1 MMADGENAV
10 VLESKATAEQQAAAE
25 KIGWIPPARYKGE
38 PERFVDADTYIER
51 GETVLPI
58 VKKQLVDVRAENT
71 VLRAEQQRTAA
82 ALKSAEEAIE
92 QIEERHTVATQKA
105 VEEARKQ
112 LKLQLAAASE
122 AGDHAGVAELTD
134 QMTRLNVAEEEA
146 PPAKKNGVEH
156 KAFVPPPELV
166 AWNEENPWFGKDRR
180 RTSLALGI
188 AQELREAGEKS
199 QGREFFE
206 KVAAEV
212 EKTLAPKEAPRG
224 DKVEGARNGS
234 ESESRTPRGKGYTA
248 LPADAKTAC
257 DADAKRFVGPD
268 KKYKDITA
276 WRNRYA
282 EIYYEQGA

>member
-1 MMADGENAV
+1 MADGEETV

-38 PERFVDADTYIER
+38 PERFVDADAYIER

-58 VKKQLVDVRAENT
+58 VKKQLQEVRAENT
-71 VLRAEQQRTAA
+71 TLRAEQQRTAA
-82 ALKSAEEAIE
+82 ALRAAEEAIE

-122 AGDHAGVAELTD
+122 AGDHAGVAEITD
-134 QMTRLNVAEEEA
+134 QMTRLNTAEEEA
-146 PPAKKNGVEH
+146 APPKKNGVEH

-166 AWNEENPWFGKDRR
+166 EWNAENPWFGKDRR

-212 EKTLAPKEAPRG
+212 DKTLAPKEAPRG

-234 ESESRTPRGKGYTA
+234 EGESRQSRDKGYTS